1 MFSMRSS
8 RCLRK
13 LAMLLFISLKGCI
26 HHLIYYHKP
35 EKKYDEMVGTDQAKI
50 DPSLLPSSP
59 RAVYYHGLRTYD
71 QIKVWK
77 ALKELRN
84 YKRKLFLCP
93 PQR

>member
-1 MFSMRSS
+1 
-8 RCLRK
+8 
-13 LAMLLFISLKGCI
+13 
-26 HHLIYYHKP
+26 
-35 EKKYDEMVGTDQAKI
+35 MVGTDHAKI